1 MNLTGPSIAL
11 HATDY
16 LADQLNTPR
25 YKGASNLREMVANN
39 KAWEIDNNTN
49 TGESVRK
56 IVEKTTWTGF
66 LL

>member
-1 MNLTGPSIAL
+1 
-11 HATDY
+11 
-16 LADQLNTPR
+16 
-25 YKGASNLREMVANN
+25 MVANN